1 MRNPLNEDEKENFGR
16 KSQSKKRHS
25 IGSNVIN
32 SVLNS
37 EISKSIFKS
46 NNKRKYRDI
55 NLQGNLN
62 LFMAN
67 NGNPNMGINFKEK
80 DSMKEKENGNGFGDM
95 LS

>member
-1 MRNPLNEDEKENFGR
+1 MNEDEKENLER
-16 KSQSKKRHS
+16 KPQSKKRHS

-62 LFMAN
+62 LFIAN
-67 NGNPNMGINFKEK
+67 NGNPNMAINFKEK
-80 DSMKEKENGNGFGDM
+80 DGMKDVDNGNGSEQM
-95 LS
+95 LN